1 MQKMPIT
8 KAGFEKLKKELQ
20 YLKTVAI
27 PENARAIEEARGHGD
42 IAENAEYQYAKEKQ
56 SFLHGRLQEIEN
68 NLASSKVIDLKGLTD
83 EKVVFGSIVS
93 IRDADTGD
101 VMEYQLVGPFESD
114 ASNNKISVTSPIGK
128 ALISREAGDTVR
140 VKTPG
145 GLREF
150 EILNIAI
157 RDED

>member
-8 KAGFEKLKKELQ
+8 KAGFEKLKKELHH
-20 YLKTVAI
+20 LKTVAI

-56 SFLHGRLQEIEN
+56 SFLHGRMQEIEN

-83 EKVVFGSIVS
+83 EKAVFGSIVS

-145 GLREF
+145 GLHEF

-157 RDED
+157 RNED